1 MGESARTVS
10 KDVTIIN
17 DLGLHA
23 RSASK
28 IAKIAS
34 RAKSTIWISK
44 GDDKAD
50 ASSIMDLLTL
60 EGTPGT
66 RLKITADDT
75 ADIDVLNAITKLIEK
90 GFGE

>member
-1 MGESARTVS
+1 MGESAKTVS
-10 KDVTIIN
+10 KNVTIIN
-17 DLGLHA
+17 ELGLHA
-23 RSASK
+23 RSAAM
-28 IAKIAS
+28 IAKLAS
-34 RAKSTIWISK
+34 RAISPIWISK

-66 RLKITADDT
+66 RLKVSAQDKT
-75 ADIDVLNAITKLIEK
+75 DIDILNAIIDLIEK

>member
-1 MGESARTVS
+1 MGESAKTVS

-17 DLGLHA
+17 ELGLHA
-23 RSASK
+23 RSAAM
-28 IAKIAS
+28 IAKMAS
-34 RAKSTIWISK
+34 RANSLIWISK
-44 GDDKAD
+44 GGDKAD

-66 RLKITADDT
+66 RLKVTAEDK
-75 ADIDVLNAITKLIEK
+75 ADIDILNAIIALIEK